1 MRKIQLSL
9 IAISFVV
16 IIITVVVF
24 IYGSDSRS
32 IAKIGGSFELTDHT
46 GATRT
51 DKDFRGKFMLVYFG
65 YTFCPDVCPTALQV
79 MIAAMK
85 NLDPHKQEL
94 ITPIFITVDPKRDS
108 VSQLALYVENF
119 HSRLVGLTGSPEA
132 IANAKRA
139 YRVYAAKAKDKGAS
153 SDYLMDHSSII
164 FLMDPEGYYITH
176 FSHQIEPQQLFS
188 ILTKQIQR

>member
-1 MRKIQLSL
+1 MRKIQVSL
-9 IAISFVV
+9 IAISFFLV
-16 IIITVVVF
+16 IITLIIF

-32 IAKIGGSFELTDHT
+32 IAKIGGPFELTDHT

-79 MIAAMK
+79 MIEAIK
-85 NLDPHKQEL
+85 NLDPYKQKL
-94 ITPIFITVDPKRDS
+94 VTPILITVDPKRDTI
-108 VSQLALYVENF
+108 SQLALYVENF

-176 FSHQIEPQQLFS
+176 FSHQIDPQKLFF
-188 ILTKQIQR
+188 ILQKQIRQ